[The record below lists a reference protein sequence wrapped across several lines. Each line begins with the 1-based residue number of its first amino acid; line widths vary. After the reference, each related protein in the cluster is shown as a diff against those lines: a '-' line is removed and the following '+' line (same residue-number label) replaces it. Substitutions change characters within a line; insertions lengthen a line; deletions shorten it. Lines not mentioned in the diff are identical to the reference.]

1 MSAVTIQEMSTSD
14 LPDFDELA
22 LELVRLRRQ
31 QAELARRLEKAE
43 ERAAQ
48 FPSEFSRRT
57 FEELR
62 AENLGLNGRIAS
74 LEEQLRPVFRRP
86 EPG

>member
-1 MSAVTIQEMSTSD
+1 MTTATD
-14 LPDFDELA
+14 LPDFDELSI
-22 LELVRLRRQ
+22 ELVRLRHQ

-62 AENLGLNGRIAS
+62 ADDAGLRARVAE
-74 LEEQLRPVFRRP
+74 LEEQLRPVLRRP
-86 EPG
+86 ESH

>member
-1 MSAVTIQEMSTSD
+1 MTASD

-22 LELVRLRRQ
+22 VELVRLRHQ

-48 FPSEFSRRT
+48 FPSDFSRRT
-57 FEELR
+57 LDELR
-62 AENLGLNGRIAS
+62 ADDTGLRARIAE
-74 LEEQLRPVFRRP
+74 LEEQLRPVLRRP
-86 EPG
+86 EPH

>member
-1 MSAVTIQEMSTSD
+1 MTATD

-22 LELVRLRRQ
+22 AELVRVRHQL
-31 QAELARRLEKAE
+31 AELARRLEKAE

-62 AENLGLNGRIAS
+62 IEDAGLRARMTE
-74 LEEQLRPVFRRP
+74 LEEQLRPVLRRP
-86 EPG
+86 EPQ

>member
-1 MSAVTIQEMSTSD
+1 MSLPD

-22 LELVRLRRQ
+22 LELVRVRHQ
-31 QAELARRLEKAE
+31 QTELARRLEKAE

-48 FPSEFSRRT
+48 FPSEFSHRT
-57 FEELR
+57 RDELR
-62 AENLGLNGRIAS
+62 AENASLAARIAE
-74 LEEQLRPVFRRP
+74 LEEQLRPGLRRP